1 MIAALIIYIVL
12 IIAISI
18 FVNRKGDSNSF
29 LSSSRDRGTWSILF
43 SKFAGAISV
52 TTFISYTAYAYEFGF
67 GIFGLL
73 VGIIVGYILFGAWA
87 APKINALSSAN
98 NYVTQGDFVRHQVAS
113 KKEGNYSNWISA
125 LVQFFWIVMSVVGGA
140 KIVSE
145 FDLMPY
151 EWAIVSMVGVV
162 GIYTIVSGFK
172 AVIVTDVVQAL
183 IIIVLIVV
191 VAFGMYSQFDI
202 AATLDA
208 HQSKFDGGKA
218 FGLLLYGGLSVFALS
233 DRYQLTF
240 AAKSPGAAKK
250 GMLLSIL
257 PIVLVAFVLLLVG
270 LLIQVSYP
278 DLDKDVAFI
287 YGVSAILPN
296 SLFPA
301 LLVLFFAGL
310 MSTSDTAIFA
320 ITSHVAW
327 SDEPTQ
333 KVKQIR
339 WLTFPILIVAGVI
352 AYYWRDI
359 VDITVVGVGLRLLLS
374 IPMLYLLIKTNKK
387 DSALRKKRVFNTILI
402 GSISGFIL
410 GLILFGADPKLAIL
424 VLLLS
429 LIAWFVGFLIS
440 RKH

>member
-1 MIAALIIYIVL
+1 MIISLVVYIVL
-12 IIAISI
+12 IIGISI
-18 FVNRKGDSNSF
+18 FVNRKGDSSSF

-73 VGIIVGYILFGAWA
+73 FGIIVGYVLFGLWA
-87 APKINALSSAN
+87 APKINELSSAN
-98 NYVTQGDFVRHQVAS
+98 AYVTQGDFVRHQVAS

-145 FDLMPY
+145 FDLMSY
-151 EWAIVSMVGVV
+151 EWAIILMIGVV
-162 GIYTIVSGFK
+162 GIYTVVSGFK
-172 AVIVTDVVQAL
+172 AVIITDIVQA
-183 IIIVLIVV
+183 IIILILIVV
-191 VAFGMYSQFDI
+191 VAYGMYSQFDI
-202 AATLDA
+202 SETLGA

-218 FGLLLYGGLSVFALS
+218 VGLLLYGGLSVFALS

-240 AAKSPGAAKK
+240 AAKSPSAAKK

-287 YGVSAILPN
+287 YGVGAILPN
-296 SLFPA
+296 TLFPA
-301 LLVLFFAGL
+301 LMVLFFAGL

-320 ITSHVAW
+320 ITSHISW
-327 SDEPTQ
+327 SDEPDK

-352 AYYWRDI
+352 AYFWRDI

-374 IPMLYLLIKTNKK
+374 IPMLYLLIKTNKN
-387 DSALRKKRVFNTILI
+387 ATAERKKKTFNTILI
-402 GSISGFIL
+402 GSIIGFIL
-410 GLILFGADPKLAIL
+410 GLNLFGADPKLAIL
-424 VLLLS
+424 VLLCS
-429 LIAWFVGFLIS
+429 LIAWLLGFLLF
-440 RKH
+440 RKK